1 MKKNKVKTTVHF
13 RFKTEMNELLAAAS
27 EYLGIT
33 KTELVEEC
41 IRLNLHKAI
50 KDGEIKKSLVA
61 EKFKKLLANTEL

>member
-1 MKKNKVKTTVHF
+1 
-13 RFKTEMNELLAAAS
+13 MNELLAAAS